1 MDATTLGALLAFVG
15 VVSGSVV
22 AYIGKRGENGVTR
35 FNSVTDQV
43 QEELIR
49 KSAELTATQT
59 EVGALRQQR
68 HDDLIRM
75 TQLEIEIIRLGGTPP
90 P

>member
-1 MDATTLGALLAFVG
+1 MDATTLGAILAFVG

-43 QEELIR
+43 QEELSR
-49 KSAELTATQT
+49 KATELTAAQT

-75 TQLEIEIIRLGGTPP
+75 TKLEIEIIRLGGTLPP
-90 P
+90 

>member
-1 MDATTLGALLAFVG
+1 MDATTLGAVLACVG

-22 AYIGKRGENGVTR
+22 AYIGKRGETGLSR

-49 KSAELTATQT
+49 KTAELAAVQA
-59 EVGALRQQR
+59 ELDVLRKQR
-68 HDDLIRM
+68 HDDLIRI
-75 TQLEIEIIRLGGTPP
+75 THLEIEIIRLGGNPAP
-90 P
+90 

>member
-1 MDATTLGALLAFVG
+1 MDAATLGAVLACVG
-15 VVSGSVV
+15 VLSGSVV

-49 KSAELTATQT
+49 KTAELTAAQT
-59 EVGALRQQR
+59 EIGALRLQR
-68 HDDLIRM
+68 HDDLVRM
-75 TQLEIEIIRLGGTPP
+75 TKLEIEIIRLGGNANL
-90 P
+90 

>member
-1 MDATTLGALLAFVG
+1 LDATTIGALIACVG

-22 AYIGKRGENGVTR
+22 TFIGKRGETGISR

-49 KSAELTATQT
+49 KSAELTAAQT
-59 EVGALRQQR
+59 EIGVLRQQR
-68 HDDLIRM
+68 HDDLVRM
-75 TQLEIEIIRLGGTPP
+75 TRLEIEIIRLGGNPP
-90 P
+90 S

>member
-1 MDATTLGALLAFVG
+1 LDATTLGAVLACVG

-22 AYIGKRGENGVTR
+22 AYIGKRGETGLSR

-49 KSAELTATQT
+49 KTAELAAVQA
-59 EVGALRQQR
+59 ELDVLRKQR
-68 HDDLIRM
+68 HDDLIRI
-75 TQLEIEIIRLGGTPP
+75 THLEIEIIRLGGNPAP
-90 P
+90 